1 MFTSSESSVTGLDFI
16 FGGAPPVIIAMD
28 IRLRQQT
35 LTGPNFKKP
44 ESLIRNTER
53 DELVRK
59 LSWMWLPKGILSELL
74 FFAVVTSQ
82 WIGGLLTHPAE
93 DRLSIAADGAAMFM
107 LFVVWRYLRR
117 ANREAGRLLQAEID
131 KLDQAE
137 AQ

>member
-1 MFTSSESSVTGLDFI
+1 MLDSDRREVPQSFN
-16 FGGAPPVIIAMD
+16 P
-28 IRLRQQT
+28 
-35 LTGPNFKKP
+35 
-44 ESLIRNTER
+44 ER

-59 LSWMWLPKGILSELL
+59 LSWMWLPKGTVAELL

-82 WIGGLLTHPAE
+82 WIGGLVTHRAE
-93 DRLSIAADGAAMFM
+93 DRLSVAADGAALFM

>member
-1 MFTSSESSVTGLDFI
+1 MLDSDRREVPQSFN
-16 FGGAPPVIIAMD
+16 P
-28 IRLRQQT
+28 
-35 LTGPNFKKP
+35 
-44 ESLIRNTER
+44 ER

-82 WIGGLLTHPAE
+82 WIGGLVTHRAE
-93 DRLSIAADGAAMFM
+93 DRLSVAADGAALFM